1 MKVKLVCALGII
13 VVILLVG
20 IYFMVKVN
28 SVTKIPNYKL
38 ISKIAGDLPRSQVLV
53 YEHIKT
59 GAIAVYYNNPN
70 DDDNLFTIGFKT
82 IPFDS
87 SGVFHIIEHSILEG
101 SDKYPIP
108 QLFDELRQSYITTF
122 INALTYPDK
131 TLYPVSS
138 NNPESFKN
146 LSNVYIDVVFNPL
159 VKHDPRAFYQ
169 EGIRKQIE
177 KDGSL
182 TNNGIVYNEMFA
194 TINSSSVFF
203 NQFKSQLL
211 PGSGYSYISGGD
223 RTNCYS

>member
-108 QLFDELRQSYITTF
+108 QLFD
-122 INALTYPDK
+122 
-131 TLYPVSS
+131 
-138 NNPESFKN
+138 
-146 LSNVYIDVVFNPL
+146 
-159 VKHDPRAFYQ
+159 
-169 EGIRKQIE
+169 
-177 KDGSL
+177 
-182 TNNGIVYNEMFA
+182 
-194 TINSSSVFF
+194 
-203 NQFKSQLL
+203 
-211 PGSGYSYISGGD
+211 
-223 RTNCYS
+223 